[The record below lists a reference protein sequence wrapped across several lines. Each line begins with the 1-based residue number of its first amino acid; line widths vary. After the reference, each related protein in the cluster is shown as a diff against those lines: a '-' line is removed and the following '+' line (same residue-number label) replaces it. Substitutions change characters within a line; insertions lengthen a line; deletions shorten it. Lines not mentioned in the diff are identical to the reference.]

1 MPRSMGRR
9 DWWEVGAL
17 SIMHARSHQ
26 PTSYG
31 QMGGFVNG
39 FAVTLSLTP
48 TRRRTLVNGNLV
60 FDGCAPPGAIRVQR
74 PGEQVKADLLTAFEQ
89 VTIFIP
95 TSTFRSIL
103 REQGRPDDVHLDLVD
118 PLWRA
123 DAMVDATLRCALKA
137 LRNKSRAG
145 YHYVN
150 TLGRALA
157 AHLLYQYSAGATS
170 SATLENLAAPDI
182 RRAVQFIEDNMD
194 RNLSLAEMALAAGL
208 STDRFR
214 RDFKN
219 IHQQSPHQYLI
230 QRRVNRA
237 CELIAANR
245 RPKFADIA
253 LKCGFADQSH
263 LSTTFRRVLGASPT
277 SFVR

>member
-1 MPRSMGRR
+1 MPVAMGRR

-17 SIMHARSHQ
+17 SVMHARSHH

-31 QMGGFVNG
+31 QVGGFVNG

-74 PGEQVKADLLTAFEQ
+74 PGEQVTADLLTAFEQ
-89 VTIFIP
+89 VTAFIP
-95 TSTFRSIL
+95 MSTFRSIL
-103 REQGRPDDVHLDLVD
+103 REQGRPDDGHFDLVD
-118 PLWRA
+118 PLWRV
-123 DAMVDATLRCALKA
+123 DAMVDATLRCALRAIKNRSKA
-137 LRNKSRAG
+137 S
-145 YHYVN
+145 YHYLN

-157 AHLLYQYSAGATS
+157 AHLLYQYSPDPAGC
-170 SATLENLAAPDI
+170 ATLKSLPAPGM
-182 RRAVQFIEDNMD
+182 RRALEFIEANLD
-194 RNLSLAEMALAAGL
+194 RNLSLAEMALAAGM

-214 RDFKN
+214 REFKD
-219 IHQQSPHQYLI
+219 IHRQSPHQYLI
-230 QRRVNRA
+230 QRRVSRA

-263 LSTTFRRVLGASPT
+263 LSTTFRRVLGAPPT